1 MSMFRIIMIMENI
14 EIEILKIKSIREC
27 RKWLQ
32 IIRNKYLRKGWL
44 SVKINNNCIYVLSR
58 DGKHEYKFVIK
69 EV

>member
-1 MSMFRIIMIMENI
+1 MENV
-14 EIEILKIKSIREC
+14 EIEMMKRKSIREC
-27 RKWLQ
+27 RKQLQ
-32 IIRNKYLRKGWL
+32 IIRNRYLRKEWL